1 MREIHIPLTEIGLI
15 AGTRAALGVG
25 IGLLLAD
32 RFSHEQ
38 RQAAGWALV
47 TIGVLTTFPLVADV
61 LSRRGSHG
69 SVPSSDERAW
79 PPSYAAG

>member
-1 MREIHIPLTEIGLI
+1 MREIPIPLTEIGLI
-15 AGTRAALGVG
+15 AGTRAALGIG

-32 RFSHEQ
+32 RFSRDQ

-47 TIGVLTTFPLVADV
+47 AIGVLTTFPLVADV
-61 LSRRGSHG
+61 LSRRS
-69 SVPSSDERAW
+69 SFASLSSSDERAW